1 MDDRA
6 SGDFWMVWNP
16 HGRAPSARHA
26 TEALAE
32 AEAQRLAR
40 QVPGHVFI
48 VLKALYGC
56 RTATPMPPPVDRVPL
71 DTIDLIP
78 F

>member
-1 MDDRA
+1 MDARD

-16 HGRAPSARHA
+16 SGRAPTARHA
-26 TEALAE
+26 TEAIAE

-40 QVPGHVFI
+40 QVPGQIFI

-56 RTATPMPPPVDRVPL
+56 RTAPPAQPPVDRVPL
-71 DTIDLIP
+71 AVIDLIP